1 MKKRLIV
8 VLLLFILSLDTV
20 YASVLGDKTVG
31 WSHKIATGTDLYKN
45 EFVSTQQGVGKQT
58 EYYAKYTPNSDILP
72 IVMGGES
79 IWGMRNIQKSEK
91 YLKNNGIAP
100 FIGINASFFSFQTG
114 IPMGFAVENGR
125 ITTKDEEEYQAI
137 GFNSDG
143 SAFIAPIK
151 VTTTLKFG
159 ETELEIPHINKY
171 NQETT
176 PIINLYTN
184 DFDEDNHNEI
194 QSLTIILDEVS
205 GNLGIGETVSA
216 TVCDKFNYQ
225 GAVKIPEGQFL
236 LTLNENSDEL
246 LYAALNSLEIGDEV
260 EIYSYADDA
269 KWENAAYIMGSVGDR
284 LIENGELKSG
294 FENGAAPRT
303 AVGITDSGE
312 IIFYVLD
319 GRQQGYSYGA
329 KIETVAVRLKEL
341 GCVDAINLDGG
352 GSTSFLGVYP
362 GDTESTII
370 NSPSGGSLRNCSNY
384 LFLKNNLAPTGKLGG
399 IYMYPFEQHY
409 LSGYSETL
417 TPKAVDSAFYPMDL
431 PRYATISASG
441 DSLFDNRTNTLTAI
455 GTGTVTVTATY
466 DDVST
471 ETYYH
476 SYATPTD
483 IIIRDSAGK
492 EVNNLRLKK
501 DDTVS
506 LSFEAWYDGIKLKAN
521 QEQFYATINS
531 EIGEFKDRTLKI
543 TSNGGGG
550 VLSVSAG
557 ECVKE
562 IPVSVESI
570 YPFIDIVNHWA
581 CEQITYVYDEG
592 IVSGYEWD
600 DGMAFM
606 PLRNIT
612 REEFAVIVC
621 RMLGVDV
628 SSVTECN
635 KDFDDIDEISDW
647 AKPYVFT
654 MANNNIILGKQGSEN
669 NVFFSPKVTLTRAEA
684 ITILSRILN
693 IQDASTEKF
702 TDDSDIPE
710 WASDAIYSMYQGGFI
725 SGYPD
730 NTIKPLENV
739 NRAEATVMIYNIISK
754 SF

>member
-1 MKKRLIV
+1 MKKRLIA

-45 EFVSTQQGVGKQT
+45 EFVSSQQGVGKQT
-58 EYYAKYTPNSDILP
+58 EYYAKYTPNSDVLP

-91 YLKNNGIAP
+91 YLKNNNITP

-151 VTTTLKFG
+151 VMTTLKFG

-171 NQETT
+171 NQSAT

-184 DFDEDNHNEI
+184 DFDEGNHNEI
-194 QSLTIILDEVS
+194 PSLTIILDEIS
-205 GNLGIGETVSA
+205 GNLGIGETVYA

-225 GAVKIPEGQFL
+225 GAIKIPEGQFL
-236 LTLNENSDEL
+236 LTLNENSDEFV
-246 LYAALNSLEIGDEV
+246 YGALNSLEVGDSV
-260 EIYSYADDA
+260 EIYSYAEDSR
-269 KWENAAYIMGSVGDR
+269 WENAAYIMGSVGDR

-294 FENGAAPRT
+294 FENGTAPRT

-329 KIETVAVRLKEL
+329 KIETVAKRLKEL

-370 NSPSGGSLRNCSNY
+370 NSPSGGTLRNCSNY
-384 LFLKNNLAPTGKLGG
+384 LFLKNNLAPTGILGG

-409 LSGYSETL
+409 LSGYSEIL
-417 TPKAVDSAFYPMDL
+417 TPKAVDSAFYPMNL
-431 PRYATISASG
+431 PQNATISASG
-441 DSLFDNRTNTLTAI
+441 DSYFDNETNTLTAV
-455 GTGTVTVTATY
+455 GTGVVTVTATY
-466 DDVST
+466 DGVST
-471 ETYYH
+471 ETFYN

-483 IIIRDSAGK
+483 IIIRNSAG
-492 EVNNLRLKK
+492 EEISELRLKK
-501 DDTVS
+501 DDTVA
-506 LSFEAWYDGIKLKAN
+506 LSFEAWYGGIKLKAN
-521 QEQFYATINS
+521 QEQFFAALNN
-531 EIGEFKDRTLKI
+531 EIGEFKDGTLKI
-543 TSNGGGG
+543 TANGGSG

-562 IPVSVESI
+562 IPVTLEST
-570 YPFIDIVNHWA
+570 YPFIDIINHWA
-581 CEQITYVYDEG
+581 SEQISYVHNAG
-592 IVSGYEWD
+592 IVSGYKQGS
-600 DGMAFM
+600 GMAFM
-606 PLRNIT
+606 PTKNIT
-612 REEFAVIVC
+612 REEFAVIIS
-621 RMLGVDV
+621 RMLGADV
-628 SSVTECN
+628 GGVTECD
-635 KDFDDIDEISDW
+635 KDFDDVEEISDW
-647 AKPYVFT
+647 AKPYVFA
-654 MANNNIILGKQGSEN
+654 MANDNIILGRQGAEN
-669 NVFFSPKVTLTRAEA
+669 KVFFSPKATLTRAEA

-693 IQDASTEKF
+693 VQESSAEKF

-710 WASDAIYSMYQGGFI
+710 WASNAIYSMYKGGFI

-730 NTIKPLENV
+730 NTIRPLANV